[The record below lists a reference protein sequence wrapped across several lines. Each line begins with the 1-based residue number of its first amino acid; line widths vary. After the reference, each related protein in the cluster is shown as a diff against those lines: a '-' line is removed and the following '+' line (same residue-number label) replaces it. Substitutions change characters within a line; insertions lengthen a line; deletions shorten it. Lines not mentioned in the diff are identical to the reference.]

1 MALNSSKI
9 LQVAITEKSTNRV
22 IILHFRM
29 MMVTPAGK
37 VSLIFFEKL
46 IIHNFSV
53 EYEKQNQDENSFD
66 LNTPLVQDITQDP
79 LKHFFNN

>member
-1 MALNSSKI
+1 
-9 LQVAITEKSTNRV
+9 
-22 IILHFRM
+22 M